1 MSAKP
6 RVNLIL
12 DSLILL
18 VFLLTILSGLD
29 LEQALRKSFEIRSG
43 FESLHL
49 HSWAAFTFI
58 GLIVIHQFFHWKWI
72 LSQIKQLVTSYKRR
86 EQGQLRQKRSGN

>member
-18 VFLLTILSGLD
+18 AFLLTILSGLD
-29 LEQALRKSFEIRSG
+29 LEQTLRASFETGSAQAV
-43 FESLHL
+43 FHQ

-58 GLIVIHQFFHWKWI
+58 GLITIHQFFHWKWI
-72 LSQIKQLVTSYKRR
+72 VSQLKQLVKGSRHR
-86 EQGQLRQKRSGN
+86 EQVQKG